1 MNLDF
6 VSFIHVSHV
15 SVHAETPALREHILN
30 IGGFL
35 SQESEIAVNYSCEQ
49 ELANIIS
56 MLQKLEISF
65 SDQLAGWPPAAV
77 FDYLKDKGMVSG
89 SIKRI
94 SWLNP
99 KEYVIS

>member
-6 VSFIHVSHV
+6 VSFIHASHV
-15 SVHAETPALREHILN
+15 SVHAETPALREQILDT
-30 IGGFL
+30 GGL
-35 SQESEIAVNYSCEQ
+35 SSQKYEIAINYSCEQ
-49 ELANIIS
+49 ELAAIFS
-56 MLQKLEISF
+56 MLQNLEIPF

-77 FDYLKDKGMVSG
+77 FDYLKEKGMISG

-99 KEYVIS
+99 KKYVIS

>member
-6 VSFIHVSHV
+6 VSFIHPSHV
-15 SVHAETPALREHILN
+15 TVHAETPVLRERILN
-30 IGGFL
+30 IGGIA
-35 SQESEIAVNYSCEQ
+35 SQESELVVNYSCEQ
-49 ELANIIS
+49 ELAIIIS
-56 MLQKLEISF
+56 TLQKLEIPF

-77 FDYLKDKGMVSG
+77 FDYLIEKGMVSG

-99 KEYVIS
+99 KKYVIS